1 MNMQYIINV
10 GLGISVGFLI
20 WQNEIQQDTIVI
32 QQETIKELR
41 STIDDTYL
49 MADLNERLIMVN
61 IKKIQLLE
69 LGEIFNSDTD
79 ELKKL
84 KRSIDEIEDTI
95 QKMKMIDSID
105 WDAIRG

>member
-1 MNMQYIINV
+1 MNMQNIINV

-61 IKKIQLLE
+61 IKKIELLE

>member
-61 IKKIQLLE
+61 IKKIELLE